1 MQKFKI
7 IKTKLNSWHPK
18 YMQNFKTKLEVKIS
32 ILLHGMK
39 RANLKTISFIL
50 RRHSSCKS
58 KEEELP
64 WFFQIVIFFSNYLK
78 TEKIWIDS
86 LLPSSSLLIL
96 ERARLL

>member
-1 MQKFKI
+1 MQI
-7 IKTKLNSWHPK
+7 SKTVLNSWHPK

-58 KEEELP
+58 KEEGVAMILSNSH
-64 WFFQIVIFFSNYLK
+64 FFSNYLK

>member
-1 MQKFKI
+1 MQMFW
-7 IKTKLNSWHPK
+7 TALNLNSWHPK
-18 YMQNFKTKLEVKIS
+18 YMQNFKTKLEVEMS

-39 RANLKTISFIL
+39 IANLKTISFIFKKTL
-50 RRHSSCKS
+50 KLVKGRRSCHNSSKS
-58 KEEELP
+58 H
-64 WFFQIVIFFSNYLK
+64 FSNYLK

>member
-1 MQKFKI
+1 
-7 IKTKLNSWHPK
+7 
-18 YMQNFKTKLEVKIS
+18 MQNFKTKLEVKIS

-58 KEEELP
+58 KEEGVAMKFLSNSH
-64 WFFQIVIFFSNYLK
+64 FFSNYLK